1 VSPVATDLYLQP
13 AAWLLSGPAEQLL
26 ASPWGAPAIGAMSL
40 GAVAAGATLGAS
52 YDRLTMSAR
61 HAAVAAVLLIAVH
74 VPTGTAVHR

>member
-13 AAWLLSGPAEQLL
+13 VAWLLSGPAEQLL
-26 ASPWGAPAIGAMSL
+26 ASPWGAPAVGVASL
-40 GAVAAGATLGAS
+40 AAVTAGATLGAS

-61 HAAVAAVLLIAVH
+61 HAAVAAALLIAVH